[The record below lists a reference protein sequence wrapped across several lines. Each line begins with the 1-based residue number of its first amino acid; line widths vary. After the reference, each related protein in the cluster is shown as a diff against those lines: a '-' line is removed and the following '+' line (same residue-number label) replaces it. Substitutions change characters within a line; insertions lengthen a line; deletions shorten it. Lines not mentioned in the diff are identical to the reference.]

1 MSPIDDVD
9 VFDTQSPV
17 MRQVL
22 AEAARAAPLELP
34 VLITGEA
41 GVGKERLA
49 RWIHTHSRRADAPFV
64 WADCGVVQDVPVG
77 DVAEHLHG
85 PFSARVRHVF
95 DAAAG
100 GTLFLHDV
108 GDLSKAGQLE
118 LVRILEPPPQDE
130 RDVRRVDVRL
140 IVATTRNLKDEV
152 AQRRFRAD
160 LFYDLSSGALHIP
173 PLRERPCDLWNLTC
187 ALRDRAVASR
197 CQPIAGFSD
206 HAVVHLLTYPW
217 PGNVRELEK
226 AIEEACAR
234 ATGANIEL
242 EDLPEA
248 LRHGCASMSSHGTG
262 PSRSSRPFNGLWHA
276 RLEPDGR
283 PRNNS
288 QGKRPMST
296 SAEDPVT
303 PDGLVDEPAH
313 FTILTALSAS
323 QGDFRFLQAITRLA
337 ADHLSGHL
345 QALEDH
351 GLITIDTPVKGA
363 YLQASIGITSAG
375 RLAQARRMR
384 PDTSVTEVTS
394 GQAGAGNAIGMDDP
408 SGTGR
413 RLSASPSPSAADSFG
428 DVQRLADAA
437 ERLIDAA
444 LERQLG
450 NRRRAAKELGISL
463 ATLNR
468 KLRRRRGHTPS
479 GDRGV

>member
-41 GVGKERLA
+41 GVGKEWLA

-64 WADCGVVQDVPVG
+64 WADCSVFQDVPVG

-85 PFSARVRHVF
+85 PVNGGLRHVF

-108 GDLSKAGQLE
+108 ADLSKAGQLE

-130 RDVRRVDVRL
+130 RDARRVDVRL

-160 LFYDLSSGALHIP
+160 LFYGLSSGALHIP

-187 ALRDRAVASR
+187 ALRDRAVAGR
-197 CQPIAGFSD
+197 CRPIGGFSD

-226 AIEEACAR
+226 AIEESCAR

-248 LRHGCASMSSHGTG
+248 LRHGCGSLPSHGTG

-276 RLEPDGR
+276 RLEADGR
-283 PRNNS
+283 PPLDS
-288 QGKRPMST
+288 HEKRPTST
-296 SAEDPVT
+296 SPEDP
-303 PDGLVDEPAH
+303 
-313 FTILTALSAS
+313 
-323 QGDFRFLQAITRLA
+323 
-337 ADHLSGHL
+337 
-345 QALEDH
+345 
-351 GLITIDTPVKGA
+351 
-363 YLQASIGITSAG
+363 ITSAG
-375 RLAQARRMR
+375 RLAQAHRMR
-384 PDTSVTEVTS
+384 PDTRVTAATS
-394 GQAGAGNAIGMDDP
+394 GRAWASTAIGMDDP

-413 RLSASPSPSAADSFG
+413 RVSAPPSASAADSFH
-428 DVQRLADAA
+428 DIRRLDDAA

-444 LERQLG
+444 LERQSG
-450 NRRRAAKELGISL
+450 NRRRAAKELGISV
-463 ATLNR
+463 ATLQR
-468 KLRRRRGHTPS
+468 KLRRRRRTTPP
-479 GDRGV
+479 GQRGV